1 MRKFNY
7 EEGVEYYIRS
17 IYKIPLLTPEQGKEI
32 LEKIK
37 LGDKEA
43 FQKLILSNLRFV
55 INIAKRYAGY
65 GIPLQD
71 LISAGN
77 IGLIEAAKRFD
88 PSKGVKFISYAIWWI
103 KQSIINTLSQE
114 GDIIRKPTK
123 IQSLFQK
130 ISNAYF
136 YLKDS
141 LNREPS
147 VDEIHSFLLRE
158 GLEVEK
164 DTIENYL
171 FFNQHFISLD
181 EPILSQDEDIHLSDT
196 ISNSGTEDIERKLID
211 EDILKFIDEL
221 LDTLSPREKQILI
234 HRFGLYGEEPKILKE
249 VGNIVGISRERV
261 RQIEIRL
268 LKKLRKLAT
277 KRKIE
282 DLIR

>member
-17 IYKIPLLTPEQGKEI
+17 IYKIPLLTPEQEKEI

-114 GDIIRKPTK
+114 GDIIRKLTK

-234 HRFGLYGEEPKILKE
+234 HRFGLYGEEPKTLKE

>member
-7 EEGVEYYIRS
+7 EEGVEYYIKS
-17 IYKIPLLTPEQGKEI
+17 IYKIPLLTPQEEKET
-32 LEKIK
+32 LEKIQ

-43 FQKLILSNLRFV
+43 FKKLVLSNLRFV
-55 INIAKRYAGY
+55 INVAKRYAGY

-88 PSKGVKFISYAIWWI
+88 PSKGVRFISYAIWWI
-103 KQSIINTLSQE
+103 KQSIINTISHE
-114 GDIIRKPTK
+114 GDIIKKPSK
-123 IQSLFQK
+123 VQNLYQK

-147 VDEIHSFLLRE
+147 VEEIHSFLLRE
-158 GLEVEK
+158 GIEIEK
-164 DTIENYL
+164 DTIESYL
-171 FFNQHFISLD
+171 FFNQYFVSLD
-181 EPILSQDEDIHLSDT
+181 EPIISSDEDIYLSDT
-196 ISNSGTEDIERKLID
+196 ISKSGTEEIEKKLVD
-211 EDILKFIDEL
+211 EDILKSIDDL
-221 LDTLSPREKQILI
+221 LETLSPRERQIVI
-234 HRFGLYGEEPKILKE
+234 HRFGLYGKEPKTLKE
-249 VGNIVGISRERV
+249 VGDIVGISRERV

-277 KRKIE
+277 KKKIE

>member
-17 IYKIPLLTPEQGKEI
+17 IYKIPLLTPEQEKEI

-114 GDIIRKPTK
+114 GDIIRKP
-123 IQSLFQK
+123 
-130 ISNAYF
+130 
-136 YLKDS
+136 
-141 LNREPS
+141 
-147 VDEIHSFLLRE
+147 V
-158 GLEVEK
+158 
-164 DTIENYL
+164 
-171 FFNQHFISLD
+171 
-181 EPILSQDEDIHLSDT
+181 LS
-196 ISNSGTEDIERKLID
+196 
-211 EDILKFIDEL
+211 
-221 LDTLSPREKQILI
+221 
-234 HRFGLYGEEPKILKE
+234 
-249 VGNIVGISRERV
+249 
-261 RQIEIRL
+261 
-268 LKKLRKLAT
+268 
-277 KRKIE
+277 
-282 DLIR
+282 

>member
-17 IYKIPLLTPEQGKEI
+17 IYKIPLLTPEQEKEI

-37 LGDKEA
+37 LGDKET

-147 VDEIHSFLLRE
+147 IDEIHSFLLRE

-211 EDILKFIDEL
+211 EDILKSIDEL

-234 HRFGLYGEEPKILKE
+234 HRFGLYGEEPKTLKE
-249 VGNIVGISRERV
+249 VGDIVGISRERV